1 MYNKF
6 IYSKHIHIF
15 FILLSCFFLTSCLQE
30 EIEEN
35 PPEETE
41 YSFLTIDGDG
51 CNVLSGH
58 INENFS
64 LSNSECWKL
73 SGNTFVD
80 NGVELYIG
88 QGVTISAIDNSEPTF
103 LSILQG
109 GKIFAEG
116 SQENPIIFTSFS
128 QVKGSWGGLIING
141 SAITNTVT
149 GPIEGNGT
157 TGIFGGDNPY
167 DNSGILRYIR
177 VEYSGEPVD
186 GISTEGLM
194 LNAVGSGTEVN
205 FIQVNDNLSDGIEIN
220 GGNVVVNHLVVN
232 NNNGDAVDIDN
243 GGWTGTG
250 SFWYIQQ
257 EGDYKDGIEVDNSE
271 VDETL
276 TPVAFPIL
284 SNVTLIADG
293 DQTAIKV
300 RRGAKISLDN
310 IYIDSF
316 SEGVEIEGLLSNQF
330 FEIGESI
337 ISNLNIINTETLLI
351 VDNPNIESII
361 SNSLNA
367 SANGCNADYG
377 QGWMQGWTKN

>member
-1 MYNKF
+1 M
-6 IYSKHIHIF
+6 
-15 FILLSCFFLTSCLQE
+15 LTSCLQE

-64 LSNSECWKL
+64 LSNGECWKL

-128 QVKGSWGGLIING
+128 QVEGSWGGLIING

-186 GISTEGLM
+186 GIETEGLM

-271 VDETL
+271 FDEAL

-361 SNSLNA
+361 SNSLNT

>member
-1 MYNKF
+1 MRKLIF
-6 IYSKHIHIF
+6 ITS
-15 FILLSCFFLTSCLQE
+15 LFFLSSCLQE
-30 EIEEN
+30 EDTQIEQTDN
-35 PPEETE
+35 G
-41 YSFLTIDGDG
+41 FLSIDSDG
-51 CNVLSGH
+51 CKILSGE

-64 LSNSECWKL
+64 LTNIDCWKL
-73 SGNTFVD
+73 KGNTFVID
-80 NGVELYIG
+80 GVELTINE
-88 QGVTISAIDNSEPTF
+88 GVEINAIDDTEPTF
-103 LSILQG
+103 LSIHQG
-109 GKIFAEG
+109 GKIYALG
-116 SQENPIIFTSFS
+116 SENNPIIFSSAS
-128 QVKGSWGGLIING
+128 QIEGSWGGLIING
-141 SAITNTVT
+141 SAITNTVI

-157 TGIFGGDNPY
+157 TGIFGGNNPY

-186 GISTEGLM
+186 GIATEGLM
-194 LNAVGSGTEVN
+194 LNAVGSGTEVD
-205 FIQVNDNLSDGIEIN
+205 FIQVNNNLSDGIEIN
-220 GGNVVVNHLVVN
+220 GGSVIVNHLVVN

-361 SNSLNA
+361 SNSLNT